1 MALKKHELLIAPA
14 AMNDIQDGLI
24 TTKRSI
30 IN

>member
-1 MALKKHELLIAPA
+1 MALKKHELTISPA
-14 AMNDIQDGLI
+14 AIEDIQDGLI